1 MFRASPNSSQ
11 IDLFSN
17 VEQFL
22 REHDQEKL
30 HDPDAWHNV
39 FLDQV
44 TKRIPEERFAELFDK
59 EALIIVPAT
68 LANDH
73 GGVATTPENERSL
86 RGRQRGEVGQT
97 YGESIP
103 FANVTR
109 DHCPEPRNASLQSA
123 S

>member
-1 MFRASPNSSQ
+1 MRGSFASILLKKSLTGSGAVN
-11 IDLFSN
+11 
-17 VEQFL
+17 
-22 REHDQEKL
+22 
-30 HDPDAWHNV
+30 
-39 FLDQV
+39 
-44 TKRIPEERFAELFDK
+44 
-59 EALIIVPAT
+59 

-73 GGVATTPENERSL
+73 GGVATTPENERSSQC
-86 RGRQRGEVGQT
+86 RQWGEVGQT

>member
-1 MFRASPNSSQ
+1 MLAQ
-11 IDLFSN
+11 IGAIVTPVFGL
-17 VEQFL
+17 VL
-22 REHDQEKL
+22 VGWIYARRHG
-30 HDPDAWHNV
+30 PDMTV
-39 FLDQV
+39 
-44 TKRIPEERFAELFDK
+44 
-59 EALIIVPAT
+59 
-68 LANDH
+68 ANDH

-86 RGRQRGEVGQT
+86 RRRQRGEVDQT

>member
-1 MFRASPNSSQ
+1 M
-11 IDLFSN
+11 L
-17 VEQFL
+17 
-22 REHDQEKL
+22 
-30 HDPDAWHNV
+30 
-39 FLDQV
+39 
-44 TKRIPEERFAELFDK
+44 
-59 EALIIVPAT
+59 EALQKQLKYSPLPDTSGIAIASEQGLPDKDAPILAAALAAEARILVT
-68 LANDH
+68 GDRTHFGHLYANDH

-97 YGESIP
+97 YGDSIP